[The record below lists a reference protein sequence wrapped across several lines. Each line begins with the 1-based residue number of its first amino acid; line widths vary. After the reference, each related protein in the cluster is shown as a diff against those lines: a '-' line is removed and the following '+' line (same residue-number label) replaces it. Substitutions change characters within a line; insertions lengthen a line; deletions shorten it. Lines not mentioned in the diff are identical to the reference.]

1 MHVAINLFWFEF
13 SQKRVFFP
21 LEHLSPMFCKTNLKL
36 LTPYHR
42 WSCTQKS
49 EMSLA
54 DLPQYNLEYQ
64 LKKIKEEH
72 VRYIS
77 RLALCSNS
85 SVVGSSTHPT
95 NQSKQNQDNQARN
108 HYALALKGLQ
118 LLSSWTAV
126 VMEVYSWKLVNP
138 CDHRNG

>member
-1 MHVAINLFWFEF
+1 MDPN
-13 SQKRVFFP
+13 
-21 LEHLSPMFCKTNLKL
+21 
-36 LTPYHR
+36 HR

-54 DLPQYNLEYQ
+54 DLPQYNLEHQ

-95 NQSKQNQDNQARN
+95 NQSKQNQDQQARN

-138 CDHRNG
+138 CDHRNGCKRVSYKIQQLTVNFTLIALTLEISIDQLFV

>member
-1 MHVAINLFWFEF
+1 
-13 SQKRVFFP
+13 
-21 LEHLSPMFCKTNLKL
+21 
-36 LTPYHR
+36 
-42 WSCTQKS
+42 
-49 EMSLA
+49 MSLA
-54 DLPQYNLEYQ
+54 DLPQYNLEHQ

-95 NQSKQNQDNQARN
+95 NQSKQNQDQQARN

-138 CDHRNG
+138 CDHRNGFKCFNDMKLRPMENLHLKVLSELTSKTKTRFDL